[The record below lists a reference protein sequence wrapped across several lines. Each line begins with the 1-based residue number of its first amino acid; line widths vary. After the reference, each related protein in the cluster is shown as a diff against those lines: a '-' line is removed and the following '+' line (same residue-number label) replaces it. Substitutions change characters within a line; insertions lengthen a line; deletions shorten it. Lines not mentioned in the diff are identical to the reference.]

1 MNGYSVFCVSD
12 HTGLTVESVAKSVL
26 AQFPYFEFSLITLPF
41 VDSAEKVREAA
52 ARILDTPRPLVFSSL
67 TDPQLRAILG
77 EAGIQPFDLFD
88 LVAPAVG
95 AALGRTAT
103 PSGGRTHG
111 MAPDYEARMD
121 AVNFALSL
129 DDGLN
134 PERLDQ
140 ADLILVGVSRVGKT
154 PTALYLAL
162 QYGLRVA
169 NYPLT
174 PEDLAHHSLPSVLLA
189 HLPRLRALTLT
200 TGRLAAI
207 RQARYPDSRYAS
219 VDQCHTELSAAEHL
233 FKRHA
238 LPVIDTTRMSVEEI
252 AARLRNRPYG
262 APGRTADSI

>member
-12 HTGLTVESVAKSVL
+12 HTGVTVESVAKSVL
-26 AQFPYFEFSLITLPF
+26 AQFPKLEFSLITLPF
-41 VDSAEKVREAA
+41 VDTAEKARSAA
-52 ARILDTPRPLVFSSL
+52 ARIAATPHPLVFSTL
-67 TDPQLRAILG
+67 TDPQLRAVIG
-77 EAGIQPFDLFD
+77 EAGVPPFDIFD
-88 LVAPAVG
+88 LVAPAVA
-95 AALGRTAT
+95 AALGQPAT

-111 MAPDYEARMD
+111 MAPDYEARID
-121 AVNFALSL
+121 AVNFALNL

-162 QYGLRVA
+162 QYGLRAA

-174 PEDLAHHSLPSVLLA
+174 PDDLERGDLPACLTA
-189 HLPRLRALTLT
+189 HLPRLRGLTLSAE
-200 TGRLAAI
+200 RLAAL

-219 VDQCHTELSAAEHL
+219 LAQCRSELDAAETF

-238 LPVIDTTRMSVEEI
+238 VPVVDTTRMSVEEI
-252 AARLRNRPYG
+252 AAHLRH
-262 APGRTADSI
+262 S